1 MLAAIAVLW
10 LLMILS
16 GRSFSLEA
24 SYFWP
29 LVLSSCFGIVM
40 GDFFLFAAMR
50 RLGPRRT
57 KILFATNAPIATC
70 LGWFILGEGISF
82 EVPLSLLLGFL
93 GVVLATMGYVL
104 PNFMALCP
112 PEGPSLFFAV
122 TMLFFV
128 APVMVPVALIFETLM
143 PQSWPLHIWQSAIW
157 PGLIATGLAFCLR
170 FHMIRNVG
178 AG

>member
-10 LLMILS
+10 LLIILS

-50 RLGPRRT
+50 RLGHRRT

-82 EVPLSLLLGFL
+82 EVLLS
-93 GVVLATMGYVL
+93 
-104 PNFMALCP
+104 
-112 PEGPSLFFAV
+112 
-122 TMLFFV
+122 
-128 APVMVPVALIFETLM
+128 
-143 PQSWPLHIWQSAIW
+143 
-157 PGLIATGLAFCLR
+157 
-170 FHMIRNVG
+170 
-178 AG
+178 